1 MSPNLSRPVYKP
13 QLRQF
18 FFLKKEGYYFWKLG
32 NRQLSESCPVVLRQT
47 LVSLTSHCLAT
58 VPVRCSGTL

>member
-32 NRQLSESCPVVLRQT
+32 MECGMKSFMKLFPKSRNQ
-47 LVSLTSHCLAT
+47 
-58 VPVRCSGTL
+58 